1 MYGIVA
7 YLLSFCQKPERKGI
21 TEIEENL
28 YILKQIYDE
37 TNDFAEESETSDSED
52 SDYEVD
58 ENMSD
63 SDDSMSVESEQI
75 IIRRDT
81 DGRYYIY

>member
-7 YLLSFCQKPERKGI
+7 YLLSFCQKPERTSI
-21 TEIEENL
+21 TEIEENI

-58 ENMSD
+58 EDMSD

-75 IIRRDT
+75 IIRRDA

>member
-58 ENMSD
+58 EDMSD

-75 IIRRDT
+75 IIRRDA